1 MLTESQQT
9 AIFNKTVPM
18 IEEDLVRKGLNR
30 NQAQVLAVE
39 MVLDYIIEAQDDP
52 GPNMPTHSYGI
63 KIGPGR
69 GDINLFLTFA
79 PNTPKV

>member
-52 GPNMPTHSYGI
+52 GPNLPRHSYGV
-63 KIGPGR
+63 KIGEGT

-79 PNTPKV
+79 PNSPTV